1 MVGVLLHHTKLEY
14 RLMFYLHFF
23 FMMAT
28 VFMLIQVN
36 ITDTVKTQLTIQNE
50 EEVMITINQIA
61 REKDDNNNYEMVQI
75 LEESDDRETSNS
87 SNEEEGETADVSLL
101 LEEVNE
107 DGEESVFKIMCT
119 SSNISFLF
127 VMFFSGFTLGEN

>member
-1 MVGVLLHHTKLEY
+1 
-14 RLMFYLHFF
+14 
-23 FMMAT
+23 MMAT